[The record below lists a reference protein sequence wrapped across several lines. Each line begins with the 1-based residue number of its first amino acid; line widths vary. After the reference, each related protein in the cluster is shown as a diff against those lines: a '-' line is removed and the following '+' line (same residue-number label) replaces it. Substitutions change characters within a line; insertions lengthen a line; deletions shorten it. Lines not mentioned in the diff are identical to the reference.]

1 MDTRVGYPN
10 EHLAGDS
17 DEATASPTFAT
28 AVGLLMAA
36 LDKMPVEVIE
46 EVVEEPQAEEQ
57 STLTEAPQPTV
68 AKSRNSIF
76 EQWTD
81 KFKEFLDKA

>member
-1 MDTRVGYPN
+1 M
-10 EHLAGDS
+10 AGDS
-17 DEATASPTFAT
+17 DDATTSPTFST

-36 LDKMPVEVIE
+36 LDNMPVENIAEE
-46 EVVEEPQAEEQ
+46 EVAVEENQ
-57 STLTEAPQPTV
+57 STIPTEDPALKVT
-68 AKSRNSIF
+68 KSRNSIF